1 MVTDRFATSC
11 GVGAL
16 LHTNPTV
23 EGSELRLLRRRG
35 RGGWWFAQRSRKS
48 FDALEV
54 RSAGVPSDQKVLRAI
69 GAGRPRAS
77 LERVSAERRVGRSH
91 RGVWKFFWKQERE
104 RCELMRSFPSF
115 FLQFFSTNVFLGG
128 GNKILTLFT
137 LSLEKS

>member
-1 MVTDRFATSC
+1 MKPMVTDRFATSC

-23 EGSELRLLRRRG
+23 EGSELLLLRRRG
-35 RGGWWFAQRSRKS
+35 SWWFAQGSRKS

-77 LERVSAERRVGRSH
+77 LERVSAKSRVGRSH
-91 RGVWKFFWKQERE
+91 RVVWKFFWKQERE
-104 RCELMRSFPSF
+104 RCELMRSFQSF
-115 FLQFFSTNVFLGG
+115 FLQFFSTNVVL
-128 GNKILTLFT
+128 
-137 LSLEKS
+137 